1 MNEELLID
9 GSHRLFSKAD
19 MNYAVFTSDYERIR
33 YYTLLIIQR
42 SRPKHDERLLLEQ
55 QVSELIKNAIKHGNG
70 CDPAKEVRV
79 WYRFDGAEA
88 RLIVEDE
95 GPGFKD
101 IEKWNIFH
109 KKRRSY
115 LDKEDFVGLMNYIA
129 WRTPK
134 SDTYD
139 GGNAMFAALEYWN
152 EGVAFSE
159 KRNAVAVGKTFPAG
173 FMDEGDDE

>member
-1 MNEELLID
+1 MSDELLID
-9 GSHRLFSKAD
+9 GGHRLFSKDD
-19 MNYAVFTSDYERIR
+19 MNYAVFTSDYDRIR

-42 SRPKHDERLLLEQ
+42 SRPKLDERLLLEQ
-55 QVSELIKNAIKHGNG
+55 QVSELIKNAVKHGNG

-79 WYRFDGAEA
+79 WYRFTDTEA
-88 RLIVEDE
+88 RLIVEDQ

-101 IEKWNIFH
+101 IEKWNIFNG
-109 KKRRSY
+109 KRRTY

-129 WRTPK
+129 WRTPR
-134 SDTYD
+134 SDKYD

-152 EGVAFSE
+152 QGVVFSE
-159 KRNAVAVGKTFPAG
+159 KRNSIAVGKTFPAG